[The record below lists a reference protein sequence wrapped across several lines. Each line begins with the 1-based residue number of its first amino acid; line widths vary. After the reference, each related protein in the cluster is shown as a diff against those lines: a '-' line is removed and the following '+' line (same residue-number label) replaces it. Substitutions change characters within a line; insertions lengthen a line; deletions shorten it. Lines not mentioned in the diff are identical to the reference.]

1 MSSRPRFAA
10 PNWSWIRRL
19 LGAAIAGTVFG
30 TSAVLTT
37 IPARADSAVSVK
49 SGSFTIRGAG
59 WGHGWGMS
67 QYGAYG
73 AARKGLSWKQI
84 LAFYYPG
91 TQLKTMPS
99 GTKINVWITADSDN
113 SLRVQPASGLTVRDS
128 AGHRYAVP
136 AGTSYTSWRISR
148 SGAGY
153 RLSYRTRSGSYVTK
167 STGLTTGA
175 WSFTTRSKVV
185 KIILPNGSVRSY
197 RGSVA
202 LIKRGAGGRTINSV
216 LLEDYVKG
224 VVPAEMPT
232 SWAADAVR
240 AQAVAARS
248 YAVRLR
254 DFGNYSGF
262 DICDTTACQV
272 YGGVSRETSAGS
284 AAVKATAGKIVTY
297 RGKVALTQFASS
309 NGGYSAKGDYP
320 YLAARRDP
328 YDGVIKS
335 QAWTRT
341 ITASSIQRAWPSVG
355 TVRQLRIT
363 SRDGAGAWGGR
374 VKTIKIIGSSR
385 TATVSGTTFQHM
397 FGMRSSLYMIVGSRM
412 SSPKLAPTAVV
423 YEPSAA
429 YATFPRRY
437 ESGSATWL

>member
-1 MSSRPRFAA
+1 M
-10 PNWSWIRRL
+10 
-19 LGAAIAGTVFG
+19 
-30 TSAVLTT
+30 LTT

-197 RGSVA
+197 R
-202 LIKRGAGGRTINSV
+202 
-216 LLEDYVKG
+216 
-224 VVPAEMPT
+224 
-232 SWAADAVR
+232 AAWR
-240 AQAVAARS
+240 
-248 YAVRLR
+248 
-254 DFGNYSGF
+254 
-262 DICDTTACQV
+262 
-272 YGGVSRETSAGS
+272 
-284 AAVKATAGKIVTY
+284 
-297 RGKVALTQFASS
+297 
-309 NGGYSAKGDYP
+309 
-320 YLAARRDP
+320 
-328 YDGVIKS
+328 
-335 QAWTRT
+335 
-341 ITASSIQRAWPSVG
+341 
-355 TVRQLRIT
+355 
-363 SRDGAGAWGGR
+363 
-374 VKTIKIIGSSR
+374 
-385 TATVSGTTFQHM
+385 
-397 FGMRSSLYMIVGSRM
+397 
-412 SSPKLAPTAVV
+412 
-423 YEPSAA
+423 
-429 YATFPRRY
+429 
-437 ESGSATWL
+437 